1 LDEEPDETNETF
13 KMDRQPDVASSWRA
27 FQESGS
33 KERMLIQSIRSGSW
47 LRTAGPHERNVC
59 RMCLFPRDLIN
70 PREEAR
76 AVFDRIAVLY
86 DAARPGYP
94 PEVLAELQ
102 ACCNLGP
109 ASQVL
114 EIGCGSGQ
122 ATRLLTASGAAIQG
136 LEPGPALA
144 DLARKNLAGSPN
156 VRIVTTTFEAADE
169 KPGAYDLIVSA
180 TAFHWTDPDVSFAKA
195 ATLLRPGGSLALLT
209 NAHGSTGTHTD
220 ERVAQPIRDLHR
232 RFAPEVGSWTFPTHE
247 DVRARAE
254 AGGDIA
260 AVWSRVERKLAEP
273 PSVTDLFEPPLVS
286 TYPWMASYDRPGY
299 LAMLASQ
306 SSYALMNPTRR
317 EQLLEAVGRVI
328 DERLG
333 GTVTKEY
340 ITVLAIARRRVAWSG
355 AISAVNTLGDAEIK
369 SRTRTPNRGLL
380 L

>member
-1 LDEEPDETNETF
+1 
-13 KMDRQPDVASSWRA
+13 VAEDGGTARA
-27 FQESGS
+27 
-33 KERMLIQSIRSGSW
+33 K
-47 LRTAGPHERNVC
+47 
-59 RMCLFPRDLIN
+59 CLPYVPLPRDLID

-144 DLARKNLAGSPN
+144 DLVRENLAGSPN

-169 KPGAYDLIVSA
+169 EPGAYDLIVSA

-195 ATLLRPGGSLALLT
+195 ARLLRPGGSLALVT

-220 ERVAQPIRDLHR
+220 ERIAQPIRDLHR
-232 RFAPEVGSWTFPTHE
+232 RFALEVGSWTFPTYE

-273 PSVTDLFEPPLVS
+273 PSVSDLFEPPLVS

-317 EQLLEAVGRVI
+317 ERLLEAVGRVI
-328 DERLG
+328 NERLG

-355 AISAVNTLGDAEIK
+355 DVSPVNTLGEAEGK
-369 SRTRTPNRGLL
+369 SLTRTPNRGLVR
-380 L
+380 